1 MNKETEYS
9 HAETAI
15 LDWLVVYPDGWDNLD
30 IQTAE
35 VMGEI
40 VTLRDLLSKLED
52 DENIM
57 DSSWCDC
64 LELPPGSTYGD
75 AVAKIRQ
82 ELELS

>member
-9 HAETAI
+9 NAETAF
-15 LDWLVVYPDGWDNLD
+15 LDWLVVWPDGWDNLD

-35 VMGEI
+35 VIGKT
-40 VTLRDLLSKLED
+40 VTLRDLLSELKD

-64 LELPPGSTYGD
+64 LGLPPGSTYGD

>member
-9 HAETAI
+9 NAETA
-15 LDWLVVYPDGWDNLD
+15 LLNWLVVWPDGWDNLD

-35 VMGEI
+35 VTGET
-40 VTLRDLLSKLED
+40 VSLRDLLSKLED

-57 DSSWCDC
+57 ESSWCDS
-64 LELPPGSTYGD
+64 LALPPGSTYGD

-82 ELELS
+82 ELGLS